1 MNLAADVGRHS
12 GRATPSLHD
21 TPHRHFEETTGR
33 QSTYLLPIT
42 VQTNRATSYSTV
54 ILTDN
59 MNMLNR
65 STSARSMMER
75 DIMNLTRSKILRAAI
90 VIVLI
95 IGAVSIY
102 IRATAPQTV
111 KVAILVEGS
120 AEQSLSVVGR
130 VRPIN
135 LVEIQSERAGA
146 VVELL
151 YDEGD
156 QVSKGALLARVRAE
170 QERAAVA
177 VTAAQIKSL
186 EAQLSLA
193 VKKQQRLNTLFAQ
206 GWVTRAAMDE
216 ADAAVAAGRASLE
229 AGQASARQ
237 AVAAAREYDIFAPMT
252 GTILS
257 RPIDPGQVVS
267 TATVLF
273 EIGSA
278 GPIEIEAEID
288 EYYADA
294 VPLTADVIISPSGS
308 AQRFK
313 GRITEISPRIDSS
326 TGGRL
331 TRFASQTDDV
341 SLRPGR
347 SVNVTIIVKK
357 YENILSVPRTSLFKN
372 RGQDQVYV
380 VEFGKAVP
388 RNVTLVDW
396 PGSNVIITDG
406 VKAGER
412 IILDPLSVQADEKVD
427 VVVSKS
433 DKAS

>member
-1 MNLAADVGRHS
+1 MN
-12 GRATPSLHD
+12 
-21 TPHRHFEETTGR
+21 F
-33 QSTYLLPIT
+33 
-42 VQTNRATSYSTV
+42 
-54 ILTDN
+54 
-59 MNMLNR
+59 
-65 STSARSMMER
+65 
-75 DIMNLTRSKILRAAI
+75 TRSRIIRTII
-90 VIVLI
+90 VIMLI
-95 IGAVSIY
+95 IGAASIY

-111 KVAILVEGS
+111 KVAILTDGP

-130 VRPIN
+130 VRPMN
-135 LVEIQSERAGA
+135 LVKIQSERAGA

-170 QERAAVA
+170 QERAAIA

-193 VKKQQRLNTLFAQ
+193 VKKQQRLKTLFAQ
-206 GWVTRAAMDE
+206 GWVTRTVMEE
-216 ADAAVAAGRASLE
+216 ADAAVAAGSASLQ

-237 AVAAAREYDIFAPMT
+237 ALAAAREFDIVAPMT

-257 RPIDPGQVVS
+257 RPIDAGQVVS
-267 TATVLF
+267 TATILF

-288 EYYADA
+288 EYYADE
-294 VPLTADVIISPSGS
+294 VPLAADVIISPSGS
-308 AQRFK
+308 DQRFK

-331 TRFASQTDDV
+331 MRFASQTDDA

-347 SVNVTIIVKK
+347 SVNITIVVKK
-357 YENILSVPRTSLFKN
+357 YDSILSVPRSSLFKN
-372 RGQDQVYV
+372 RGQNRVYV
-380 VEFGKAVP
+380 VESRKAVP
-388 RNVTLVDW
+388 RNVKLVDW

-412 IILDPLSVQADEKVD
+412 VILDPLSVQADEKVD
-427 VVVSKS
+427 VVVSNS
-433 DKAS
+433 DEAN

>member
-1 MNLAADVGRHS
+1 
-12 GRATPSLHD
+12 
-21 TPHRHFEETTGR
+21 
-33 QSTYLLPIT
+33 
-42 VQTNRATSYSTV
+42 
-54 ILTDN
+54 
-59 MNMLNR
+59 
-65 STSARSMMER
+65 MER
-75 DIMNLTRSKILRAAI
+75 DIMDFDRSKIIRAAI

-95 IGAVSIY
+95 IGAASIY
-102 IRATAPQTV
+102 LRATAPQTV
-111 KVAILVEGS
+111 KVAILTEGP

-130 VRPIN
+130 VRPLN
-135 LVEIQSERAGA
+135 LVQIQSERAGA

-156 QVSKGALLARVRAE
+156 QVLKGALLARVRAE
-170 QERAAVA
+170 QERAAIA

-193 VKKQQRLNTLFAQ
+193 VKKQQRLKTLFAQ

-216 ADAAVAAGRASLE
+216 ADSAVAAGRASLE

-237 AVAAAREYDIFAPMT
+237 AVAAAREYDIVAPMT

-257 RPIDPGQVVS
+257 RPIDEGQVVS
-267 TATVLF
+267 TATILF
-273 EIGSA
+273 EIGSD
-278 GPIEIEAEID
+278 GPIEIRAEID
-288 EYYADA
+288 EYYADE
-294 VPLTADVIISPSGS
+294 VPLAADVIISPSGS
-308 AQRFK
+308 DQRFK

-331 TRFASQTDDV
+331 MRFASQTDDA

-347 SVNVTIIVKK
+347 SVNVTIVVKK
-357 YENILSVPRTSLFKN
+357 YDNILSVPRTSLFKN
-372 RGQDQVYV
+372 RGQNQVYI
-380 VEFGKAVP
+380 VESGRAVP

-396 PGSNVIITDG
+396 PGKKVIITDG
-406 VKAGER
+406 VKAGESV
-412 IILDPLSVQADEKVD
+412 ILDPLSVQADEKVD